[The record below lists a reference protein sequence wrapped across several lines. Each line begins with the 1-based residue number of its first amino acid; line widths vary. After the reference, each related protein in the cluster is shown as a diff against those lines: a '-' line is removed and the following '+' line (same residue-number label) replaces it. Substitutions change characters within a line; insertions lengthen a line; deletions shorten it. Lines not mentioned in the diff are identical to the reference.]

1 MDETNITEKKPRK
14 VVPKAPNRAKDPVG
28 FQVFQLNRAK
38 TMLTKVDKQ
47 TTGWPGILGKS
58 ADDANAIIDEALQ
71 SASEFPSD
79 FKAPRAKGKGGGRAK
94 VVFTIG
100 QAVTLNEAALARVR
114 TLFPDV
120 SGDCHFRIATNAKE
134 TDKLLPIVCT
144 GIDGN
149 LAPFFVDRAKRS
161 EIKPVNAQ

>member
-1 MDETNITEKKPRK
+1 MDETNVTEKKPRK
-14 VVPKAPNRAKDPVG
+14 VVPKAPNRAKDPKG
-28 FQVFQLNRAK
+28 YQNFQINRA
-38 TMLTKVDKQ
+38 MAILQKVEKQ
-47 TTGWPGILGKS
+47 TRDWSVKAS
-58 ADDANAIIDEALQ
+58 FYANEACDEANRAINEIDTL
-71 SASEFPSD
+71 PVD
-79 FKAPRAKGKGGGRAK
+79 FKAPRAKGKGGGRTK

-100 QAVTLNEAALARVR
+100 QDVTLNEAALARVQ

-120 SGDCHFRIATNAKE
+120 TGDCHFRIATNAKE

-161 EIKPVNAQ
+161 ELKPKSA

>member
-1 MDETNITEKKPRK
+1 MTDAVVTKKKPRK
-14 VVPKAPNRAKDPVG
+14 VVPKAPNRAKEPVA
-28 FQVFQLNRAK
+28 FQMFQLNRAI
-38 TMLTKVDKQ
+38 TILEKVDAQ
-47 TTGWPGILGKS
+47 TTNFGVKVS
-58 ADDANAIIDEALQ
+58 FYANEAVDECKRAIAELATLP
-71 SASEFPSD
+71 AA
-79 FKAPRAKGKGGGRAK
+79 FKAPRAKGKGGGRTK

-100 QAVTLNEAALARVR
+100 QTVTLNEAALARVQ

-161 EIKPVNAQ
+161 ELKPKNA